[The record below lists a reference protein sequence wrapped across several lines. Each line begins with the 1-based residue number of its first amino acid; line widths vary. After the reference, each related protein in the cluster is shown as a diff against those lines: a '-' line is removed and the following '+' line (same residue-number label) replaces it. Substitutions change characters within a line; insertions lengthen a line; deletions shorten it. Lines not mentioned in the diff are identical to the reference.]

1 MPVHLD
7 QLTSE
12 VVPEPEAN
20 AAPAESRD
28 GALDPARL
36 SQLLARLSEDRR
48 RVAAEGFDD

>member
-12 VVPEPEAN
+12 VVPEPE
-20 AAPAESRD
+20 PQGVPVEPRE
-28 GALDPARL
+28 GAIEPSRL
-36 SQLLARLSEDRR
+36 SQLLARLAEDRR

>member
-12 VVPEPEAN
+12 VVPEPESHAV
-20 AAPAESRD
+20 PA
-28 GALDPARL
+28 DPREGGQDAGRL
-36 SQLLARLSEDRR
+36 SQLLAHLSENRR